1 MSKIL
6 KNPKEK
12 KESEELQYLKYKAQT
27 EQEILE
33 LNTDEDKVTTIT
45 EKNIIKKVRDVY
57 GQRAADMINSKIDWA
72 SWGVEL
78 NPKERP
84 NPYDFPAFLRAVED
98 VGEKK
103 GGGGGK
109 HRKGE
114 KSGYKSNKRSK
125 KVSKDLEGLDTKSAV
140 ANDNYSELPVV
151 EDLFP
156 NDDGGGGGGKAGGG
170 GGETALGFDENEKND
185 GGDKAENEGN
195 EKKEEDGKDEKD

>member
-1 MSKIL
+1 MEEEPKQEEPNA
-6 KNPKEK
+6 KEEGQNPQEEGQNPQNEQNPQNPKKE
-12 KESEELQYLKYKAQT
+12 KESEVLQYLKYKAQT

-57 GQRAADMINSKIDWA
+57 GQRAADMIGSKIDWA
-72 SWGVEL
+72 SWGVEM

-103 GGGGGK
+103 GGGGK

-125 KVSKDLEGLDTKSAV
+125 KASKDLEGLDTKSAA
-140 ANDNYSELPVV
+140 ANEDYSKLPG
-151 EDLFP
+151 EEELFP
-156 NDDGGGGGGKAGGG
+156 NDGGGGGGGKAGRRWRN
-170 GGETALGFDENEKND
+170 GFWI
-185 GGDKAENEGN
+185 
-195 EKKEEDGKDEKD
+195 